1 MPWPDRHLR
10 DAVPRLESTP
20 ATARTPQ
27 WIIGDACQHYKRKKP
42 RCGRETKLRWRAQP
56 YFRGLV
62 FFGVFFFTASPLDLL
77 VDFAGFGGAL
87 EGFSASRF
95 FVSGFAGAAA
105 TATAAAPFPLPL
117 TCTSPFLPVV
127 PAVPEVAEVGPLAP
141 AAAAFAARPR
151 LGGGGGGGGGGAN
164 GFRNLKVSVRER
176 SLPSSKSMNTSRAIF
191 GYSCNCG
198 VISSSV
204 ISGRGIFCCT
214 WRHLVKKFRIF
225 CATAGC
231 LAVTARNRTISG
243 RASES
248 SCQVREGVAASL
260 PLSRLAR
267 SLACSSISR
276 QASTRSLRGISR
288 CRSDTSLL

>member
-1 MPWPDRHLR
+1 M
-10 DAVPRLESTP
+10 
-20 ATARTPQ
+20 
-27 WIIGDACQHYKRKKP
+27 
-42 RCGRETKLRWRAQP
+42 KLRLRAQP
-56 YFRGLV
+56 YFRFLA
-62 FFGVFFFTASPLDLL
+62 FFGAFFFTALPPDLPADLGGLGAALD
-77 VDFAGFGGAL
+77 A
-87 EGFSASRF
+87 FSASRF
-95 FVSGFAGAAA
+95 FGSAFAGPAAIA
-105 TATAAAPFPLPL
+105 TAGAVAPFPLPL
-117 TCTSPFLPVV
+117 TCTSPFLPMA
-127 PAVPEVAEVGPLAP
+127 AVPEVPEVGPLAP

-164 GFRNLKVSVRER
+164 GFRNFNVSVRER
-176 SLPSSKSMNTSRAIF
+176 SLPSSKSMNTSRAIL
-191 GYSCNCG
+191 GYSRNCG
-198 VISSSV
+198 VISNSV

-225 CATAGC
+225 CATAC
-231 LAVTARNRTISG
+231 CFAVTARNRTISG

>member
-1 MPWPDRHLR
+1 MRVAHN
-10 DAVPRLESTP
+10 
-20 ATARTPQ
+20 RT
-27 WIIGDACQHYKRKKP
+27 GTDY
-42 RCGRETKLRWRAQP
+42 
-56 YFRGLV
+56 
-62 FFGVFFFTASPLDLL
+62 FFFLLLDFFAGAFLAAAFTVGL
-77 VDFAGFGGAL
+77 AAGFGEWCSAL
-87 EGFSASRF
+87 ADFCFA
-95 FVSGFAGAAA
+95 SGFAGDKDSTGGVAGAAFA
-105 TATAAAPFPLPL
+105 FPFA
-117 TCTSPFLPVV
+117 TSPFL
-127 PAVPEVAEVGPLAP
+127 VGTAGATP
-141 AAAAFAARPR
+141 AAALAARPR
-151 LGGGGGGGGGGAN
+151 RGGGGGGGGGGAN
-164 GFRNLKVSVRER
+164 GFRNFKVSVRER
-176 SLPSSKSMNTSRAIF
+176 NLPSSNSMKTSRAIF

-276 QASTRSLRGISR
+276 LASTRSLRGISR